1 MIGKRL
7 LVAAC
12 VTGLCVAPAYGQ
24 ALDHNPIKAADPV
37 GDSNGA
43 PDITGVTVANDL
55 SGTILFVVE
64 VANRTG
70 FAASDDILIY
80 IDSDRS
86 ALTGYADRGG
96 GADYLL
102 GINAASQQPELA
114 RWNGSGFEPAVGT
127 TLRLTWANGYV
138 ASVNHAELGAT
149 GDFGFFV
156 RTRLKGG
163 ATNQVD
169 VAPTDGYRTYTLAP
183 PHIEAIGARFTPASP
198 RAGSTFR
205 LNSVQLQFETAERAA
220 AATFTCRA
228 TLAAKR
234 IRGTGR
240 GGCAFK
246 LPKTAKGKRFAI
258 TISAAAT
265 GGKAETFGPYSFRV
279 R

>member
-1 MIGKRL
+1 LTALVATL
-7 LVAAC
+7 LVSSSAHAR
-12 VTGLCVAPAYGQ
+12 VA
-24 ALDHNPIKAADPV
+24 DHNPIKAADPV

-70 FAASDDILIY
+70 FAANDDILIY

-102 GINAASQQPELA
+102 GIDAASQQPGLA
-114 RWNGSGFEPAVGT
+114 RWNGTGFAPVAGT

-138 ASVNHAELGAT
+138 VGVNHAELGAT

-163 ATNQVD
+163 ATGQFD
-169 VAPTDGYRTYTLAP
+169 VAPADGYRAYTIAP
-183 PHIEAIGARFTPASP
+183 PHIEAIGARFTPAAP

-205 LNSVQLQFETAERAA
+205 LSSVQLQFETAERAA

-228 TLAAKR
+228 TLVAKR

-240 GGCAFK
+240 GGCTFK
-246 LPKTAKGKRFAI
+246 LAKSAKGKRFTI
-258 TISAAAT
+258 TISAAAA
-265 GGKAETFGPYSFRV
+265 GGEAEAFGPYSFRV

>member
-1 MIGKRL
+1 
-7 LVAAC
+7 V
-12 VTGLCVAPAYGQ
+12 
-24 ALDHNPIKAADPV
+24 DHNPIKAVDPV

-55 SGTILFVVE
+55 SGAILFVVE

-70 FAASDDILIY
+70 FAANDDILIY

-86 ALTGYADRGG
+86 SLTGYADRGG

-102 GINAASQQPELA
+102 GIDGASQQPELA
-114 RWNGSGFEPAVGT
+114 RWNGTGFEPAAGT

-138 ASVNHAELGAT
+138 ARINHAELGAT
-149 GDFGFFV
+149 SDFGFFV

-163 ATNQVD
+163 ATSQFD
-169 VAPTDGYRTYTLAP
+169 VAPADGYRAYTLAP
-183 PHIEAIGARFTPASP
+183 PHIEAIGARFTPAAP

-220 AATFTCRA
+220 ASTFTCRA

-240 GGCAFK
+240 GGCTFK
-246 LPKTAKGKRFAI
+246 LPKSAKGKRFAI

-265 GGKAETFGPYSFRV
+265 GGTPETFGPYSFRV
-279 R
+279 RPASP

>member
-1 MIGKRL
+1 LIGKRL

-12 VTGLCVAPAYGQ
+12 ATGLCVAPAYGR
-24 ALDHNPIKAADPV
+24 AVDHNPIKGVDPV

-43 PDITGVTVANDL
+43 PDIVGVTVANDL
-55 SGTILFVVE
+55 AGTILFVVE

-86 ALTGYADRGG
+86 ALTGYSDRGG
-96 GADYLL
+96 GADYVL
-102 GINAASQQPELA
+102 GIDAASQQPELA
-114 RWNGSGFEPAVGT
+114 RWNGTGFEPAVGT

-138 ASVNHAELGAT
+138 ASINHAELGAT

-169 VAPTDGYRTYTLAP
+169 VAPTDGYRTYKLAP
-183 PHIEAIGARFTPASP
+183 PHIEAIGARFTPAAP

-228 TLAAKR
+228 TLASKR

-240 GGCAFK
+240 GGCTFK
-246 LPKTAKGKRFAI
+246 LPKSAKGKRFAI
-258 TISAAAT
+258 SISAAAS
-265 GGKAETFGPYSFRV
+265 GGTAETFGPYSFRI